1 MGVGESSKAWD
12 AFQNVIAA
20 YPDNKEAMDGLIQ
33 SGTVLEWWGK
43 LISHLTRYLE
53 RNPAG
58 CDMRFALAGVCV
70 RAGNFEEAQKHF
82 EILQIF
88 SPEYEGLEDLGKWLQ
103 LGQND
108 SCLPIHGKTPQA
120 TLYNNAP
127 LQSYFQPPAGN
138 TETYIRVLPV
148 AVVDHSFAVHK
159 VLNDYSIAEF
169 GTGTD
174 AVEKILSIIFQ
185 RQFPQVIARSCNMWD
200 RVVALTVNCELVHG
214 ISGISFG
221 SLEPQDLEDIDP
233 TFAQHEGKT
242 RKEEIYA
249 YLKLLRN
256 GVTLGMPL
264 YISGTILQYL
274 GAPAE
279 SGAMH
284 MLDGARRLSASALHH
299 QERMSVI
306 LLVFEE
312 EFSKLL
318 QESVKTEIQDRIQHL
333 AWFQNYHS
341 FPFLDVTGQRSLQ
354 RFKLMETGLL
364 EDSVIVDFGCNLG
377 QASLKAIQCG
387 AKEVWGIEGMQ
398 DTIAVANEIKK
409 IAGCNNLHYLQV
421 DFNDPQFERKID
433 QMIPVPCDYAFFFS
447 VYRTKE
453 LTQRDKLFRYILQ
466 KTTKGV
472 FFEGH
477 AHPKIDTIEYYE
489 WLFDSLNV
497 PSTFLGY
504 SEQQIRP
511 LFYIDLEGRAIQQD
525 IQVPQSTPDLNSL
538 DFSGRLSQQDNLIKS
553 L

>member
-1 MGVGESSKAWD
+1 
-12 AFQNVIAA
+12 
-20 YPDNKEAMDGLIQ
+20 
-33 SGTVLEWWGK
+33 
-43 LISHLTRYLE
+43 
-53 RNPAG
+53 
-58 CDMRFALAGVCV
+58 
-70 RAGNFEEAQKHF
+70 
-82 EILQIF
+82 
-88 SPEYEGLEDLGKWLQ
+88 
-103 LGQND
+103 
-108 SCLPIHGKTPQA
+108 
-120 TLYNNAP
+120 
-127 LQSYFQPPAGN
+127 
-138 TETYIRVLPV
+138 
-148 AVVDHSFAVHK
+148 K
-159 VLNDYSIAEF
+159 VLNDYSISGF

-174 AVEKILSIIFQ
+174 AVEEILSIIFQ
-185 RQFPQVIARSCNMWD
+185 RQFPQVIVRPCNMWD

-214 ISGISFG
+214 ISGISFD
-221 SLEPQDLEDIDP
+221 SLRPQDLEDIDP
-233 TFAQHEGKT
+233 TFAQQEGKT

-256 GVTLGMPL
+256 GMTLGMPL

-274 GAPAE
+274 GASTE
-279 SGAMH
+279 SGAMY

-299 QERMSVI
+299 QKRMSVT

-354 RFKLMETGLL
+354 RFTLMETGLL
-364 EDSVIVDFGCNLG
+364 EGSVIVDFGCNLG

-409 IAGCNNLHYLQV
+409 IAGCDNLHYLQV
-421 DFNDPQFERKID
+421 DFNDPQFDQKID
-433 QMIPVPCDYAFFFS
+433 EMIPVPCDYAFFFS

-466 KTTKGV
+466 KTTKGI

-489 WLFDSLNV
+489 WLFDSFNV
-497 PSTFLGY
+497 PYTFLGY

-511 LFYIDLEGRAIQQD
+511 LFYLDLEKRPIQQN
-525 IQVPQSTPDLNSL
+525 IRVPQLNPDLHSL
-538 DFSGRLSQQDNLIKS
+538 DFRGRLSKQDNLIKS
-553 L
+553 R